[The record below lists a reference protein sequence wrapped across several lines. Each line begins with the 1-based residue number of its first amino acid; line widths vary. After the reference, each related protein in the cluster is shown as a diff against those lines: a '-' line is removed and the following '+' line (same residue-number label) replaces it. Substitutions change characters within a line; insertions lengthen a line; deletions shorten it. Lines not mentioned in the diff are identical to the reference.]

1 MTLSKIKKE
10 NVRRIQAAP
19 FGDAQGRVPYYPRY
33 IQIEHAS
40 FCNAS
45 CIMCNHFYLGNR
57 GAAFLDPKII
67 ELLMPIYPYVEMI
80 MLNGDGEPFLHPQL
94 QQFTR
99 LYQEYGIIVAANT
112 NLGIKGI
119 DFNEF
124 YGCFDS
130 LSLSCDG
137 AEKETYERIREG
149 LSFEQFCRNAVA
161 LKSGLPDIRVI
172 FDVVVMKENLLE
184 LFKIVELAAKLGIKE
199 IHFNMLGVN
208 PEIGNESDAVSDCI
222 HLAARELV
230 KAQETG
236 DRLGVKT
243 FVPTVIPKT
252 FDPAVAA
259 AEEKILEST
268 DFNALIKE
276 RKACAAKQIRE
287 DISDNHLHQETADSD
302 YKYTVPDGK
311 AWCSWGL
318 ERCYVDLQGNV
329 TTCCFNVH
337 HYMGNLLETGSFEK
351 IWNGENYRTF
361 RRNMKNGVLPYWCAN
376 CTWRTEN
383 ASKMETGRTIP
394 IKKDVKTVKG
404 TY

>member
-1 MTLSKIKKE
+1 MTLRETKEENIRKIL
-10 NVRRIQAAP
+10 VAP
-19 FGDAQGRVPYYPRY
+19 FGDMQGRVSYYPRY
-33 IQIEHAS
+33 IQIEHSS

-57 GAAFLDPKII
+57 GAAFLKPEIV
-67 ELLMPIYPYVEMI
+67 ELLNPIYPYVEMI
-80 MLNGDGEPFLHPQL
+80 MLNGDGEPFLHPL
-94 QQFTR
+94 LRQFTR
-99 LYQEYGIIVAANT
+99 LYQEYGIITAANT

-119 DFNEF
+119 DFNE
-124 YGCFDS
+124 YQGCFDS

-137 AEKETYERIREG
+137 AEKETFERIREG
-149 LSFEQFCRNAVA
+149 ISFEQFCQNAAV
-161 LKSGLPDIRVI
+161 LKSCLSDLRVT

-184 LFKIVELAAKLGIKE
+184 LFKIVELAAGLGINE
-199 IHFNMLGVN
+199 IHFNLLGVN

-236 DRLGVKT
+236 GRLGVKT
-243 FVPTVIPKT
+243 FVPSVIPKT

-268 DFNALIKE
+268 DFDVLIKE
-276 RKACAAKQIRE
+276 RKARAAKQIRE
-287 DISDNHLHQETADSD
+287 DLSDNHLHQETADSD
-302 YKYTVPDGK
+302 YKYVAPDRK

-351 IWNGENYRTF
+351 IWNGEAYRTF
-361 RRNMKNGVLPYWCAN
+361 RRNMKNGVLPYWCVN

-383 ASKMETGRTIP
+383 SSKMEVGRTIP
-394 IKKDVKTVKG
+394 IKKRYKDR
-404 TY
+404 